1 MCTNILNI
9 YILRSPQ
16 KTVLSFCKKYF
27 LRKKNGESRCGFGQL
42 VPLLKSRGARNSS
55 SKGRNRHFLLIL
67 LPVHQHLYKAQKV
80 TFIKFL
86 KTLLYSRS
94 QMQYCECWGKGGGA
108 SLTYKIFKVVFDPFW
123 RYEKKNN
130 RPLWNVCPL
139 IFEENSFY
147 LFSFVKYVVCD
158 IKTYHCHLNKIFVP
172 TFGQL
177 LENTDSSHKRSD
189 RKYFKNGKYLP
200 HSKVSTHA
208 CYIYQTQ
215 NCQTKNVEWIE
226 LFWELWPRL
235 RRACWKL
242 FFGGKSNLN
251 GLHRQGEEFRWKKK
265 DTRKGEIMLRK

>member
-94 QMQYCECWGKGGGA
+94 QMQYCECWGKGGGGIPYVQNIQ
-108 SLTYKIFKVVFDPFW
+108 SSIWPLLTLW
-123 RYEKKNN
+123 EKKQS
-130 RPLWNVCPL
+130 PTLKCLSFDLW
-139 IFEENSFY
+139 
-147 LFSFVKYVVCD
+147 
-158 IKTYHCHLNKIFVP
+158 
-172 TFGQL
+172 G
-177 LENTDSSHKRSD
+177 
-189 RKYFKNGKYLP
+189 
-200 HSKVSTHA
+200 
-208 CYIYQTQ
+208 
-215 NCQTKNVEWIE
+215 
-226 LFWELWPRL
+226 
-235 RRACWKL
+235 KL
-242 FFGGKSNLN
+242 FLFVFFCQIRRLW
-251 GLHRQGEEFRWKKK
+251 H
-265 DTRKGEIMLRK
+265 

>member
-1 MCTNILNI
+1 MWFWPACAIAQVKRSEKQLLKRQKQTFFAHFASRSSTFVQGAKSYLYKIFENFTLFTESNA
-9 YILRSPQ
+9 ILRM
-16 KTVLSFCKKYF
+16 L
-27 LRKKNGESRCGFGQL
+27 GEG
-42 VPLLKSRGARNSS
+42 
-55 SKGRNRHFLLIL
+55 
-67 LPVHQHLYKAQKV
+67 
-80 TFIKFL
+80 
-86 KTLLYSRS
+86 
-94 QMQYCECWGKGGGA
+94 GGGA

-251 GLHRQGEEFRWKKK
+251 GLHRQGEEYRWRKK